1 MTMQVGAQLPAGATI
16 VRLWDTAPGQG
27 VTGGGGFPVFG
38 LLLDGRIAVQK
49 LDGTIKVYRPA
60 KHIVL
65 SRNPRLGSVVRA
77 DRKIETIMKRVKK
90 RVKRH
95 L

>member
-1 MTMQVGAQLPAGATI
+1 MMQVGQQLPSGATI
-16 VRLWDTAPGQG
+16 VRMWDTAPGEG
-27 VTGGGGFPVFG
+27 VTGGGAYPVFAQ
-38 LLLDGRIAVQK
+38 LLDGRIAVRR
-49 LDGTIKVYRPA
+49 LNGSIKTYRPA

-65 SRNPRLGSVVRA
+65 SRNPRLGAVVAA